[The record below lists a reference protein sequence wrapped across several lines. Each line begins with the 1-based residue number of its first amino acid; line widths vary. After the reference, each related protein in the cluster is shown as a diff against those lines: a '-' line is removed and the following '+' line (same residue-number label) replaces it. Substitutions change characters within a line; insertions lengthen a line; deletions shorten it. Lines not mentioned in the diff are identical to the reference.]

1 MLAILPIFCAIGG
14 GPAGCGGHPGVDS
27 QLPIIYVREDTPA
40 YIHNWQLFIYVREN
54 APAYIHN
61 RQLCMCVD
69 GGGGGG
75 VGGGL
80 IRDVLG

>member
-1 MLAILPIFCAIGG
+1 MRLGVDPLGV
-14 GPAGCGGHPGVDS
+14 GGHPGVDS

-40 YIHNWQLFIYVREN
+40 YIHNRQLFIYVREN

-69 GGGGGG
+69 GGGG
-75 VGGGL
+75 
-80 IRDVLG
+80 D